1 MLDSNSR
8 LRYITRVEES
18 NFSTNNGLSQLNKP
32 LNLINRLSSTKNN
45 TRIDN
50 YVITTSIT

>member
-1 MLDSNSR
+1 MLDSNSQ

-18 NFSTNNGLSQLNKP
+18 NFSTNNDLSQLNKP